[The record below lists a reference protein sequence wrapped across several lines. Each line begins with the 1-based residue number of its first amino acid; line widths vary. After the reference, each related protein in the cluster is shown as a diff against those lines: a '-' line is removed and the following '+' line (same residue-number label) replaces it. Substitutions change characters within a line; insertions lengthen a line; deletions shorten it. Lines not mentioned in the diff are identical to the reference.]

1 MYNFGFVFSNEQYK
15 LLNDGYSKI
24 FTPSFSPAINAL
36 HDVISLLENN
46 SFGLPL
52 TLQNSI
58 RNHLLQA
65 QQTLSILNR
74 QPSHAHQHI
83 NRTPFSLIVTLS
95 QVALELN
102 SANPNSP
109 NQILASKANS
119 QILQAINKTAKYFEN
134 KI

>member
-1 MYNFGFVFSNEQYK
+1 MYNFGFVFSDEQYK
-15 LLNDGYSKI
+15 LLSDGYSKI

-36 HDVISLLENN
+36 RNIISLLENN

-65 QQTLSILNR
+65 KQTLNVLNR
-74 QPSHAHQHI
+74 QPTRAHQHI
-83 NRTPFSLIVTLS
+83 NHNPFSLIATLS

-109 NQILASKANS
+109 NQILTSKANS